1 MRQLGIP
8 FPFESFDY
16 WIHLFRFRVNRRTQN
31 GHPMGKAMVRIKRAY
46 DPPRAEDGERILVD
60 RLWPRGMAKESA
72 RLASWIREIG
82 PTTELRKWFGHDPSR
97 WEEFRR
103 RYERELHRPDKRAIL
118 RDLAERSRGGILTL
132 VYASKDEVRN
142 NAVVLKDLIENA
154 AGKPA

>member
-8 FPFESFDY
+8 FPLVSFDY
-16 WIHLFRFRVNRRTQN
+16 WIHLFPFRVNRRTQN
-31 GHPMGKAMVRIKRAY
+31 DHPMGKAMVKVKRAY

-60 RLWPRGMAKESA
+60 RLWPRGMTKESA

-103 RYERELHRPDKRAIL
+103 RYERELRRPEKRAIL